1 MMTGM
6 ERLSAAINGTAA
18 DRIPVF
24 CNLLDQGAL
33 HLGMPLKEY
42 YSNGEN
48 VATAQL
54 QMREKYGYD
63 NLWSLFYVGKE
74 AELLGCTKIIYA
86 NDGPP
91 NVGEMVIKKLDDI
104 AKLQVPEDLTCHPAF
119 KEELKCLRIL
129 RKEAGGKYPICAYV
143 TATMT
148 LPALLMGMEH
158 WMDLLFCGPEDLREE
173 LLKKCHA
180 FFVKEVQAY
189 RDAGADLLLYSNPFG
204 STEFVPMRYL
214 MERSMP
220 WIERDIAAGGVT
232 GMVYYCGSARFNKV
246 IDAVFQRTGIGAY
259 YLSPLDDVAEGKEI
273 IAGRG
278 LCCGTINDIRMIDW
292 RPDKVR
298 QEVKRIVEAGKPGG
312 KFLFGPLLMPLAIP
326 EENIRVM
333 LEAAYQY
340 GSLEGPG
347 GNDV

>member
-6 ERLSAAINGTAA
+6 ERLKAAINGTPA

-24 CNLLDQGAL
+24 CNLLDQGAA
-33 HLGMPLKEY
+33 HLGLSLKEY

-54 QMREKYGYD
+54 LMREKYGYD

-74 AELLGCTKIIYA
+74 AELLGCKRIIYA

-91 NVGEMVIKKLDDI
+91 NVGEMIIKNLDDI
-104 AKLQVPEDLTCHPAF
+104 DRLQVPDDITSHPAF
-119 KEELKCLRIL
+119 QEELKCLRIL
-129 RKEAGGKYPICAYV
+129 RREAGGRYPVCAYV

-148 LPALLMGMEH
+148 LPAMLMGMEH
-158 WMDLLFCGPEDLREE
+158 WMDLLFCGPDDLREE

-220 WIERDIAAGGVT
+220 WIEKDIAAAGPQ

-246 IDAVFQRTGIGAY
+246 IDAVFRRTGISAY

-273 IAGRG
+273 IAGRA

-298 QEVKRIVEAGKPGG
+298 QEVKRIIAAGKPGG
-312 KFLFGPLLMPLAIP
+312 RFLFGSLLMPLAIP

-333 LEAAYQY
+333 LESAYAF
-340 GSLEGPG
+340 GSLEDG
-347 GNDV
+347 GVDV

>member
-6 ERLSAAINGTAA
+6 ERLKAAINGTAA

-24 CNLLDQGAL
+24 CNLLDQGAS
-33 HLGMPLKEY
+33 HLGLPLKEY
-42 YSNGEN
+42 YANGEN

-74 AELLGCTKIIYA
+74 AELLGCKRIIYA

-91 NVGEMVIKKLDDI
+91 NVGEMIIQKLDDI
-104 AKLQVPEDLTCHPAF
+104 AKLQVPDDISDHPAF
-119 KEELKCLRIL
+119 QEELKCLRIL
-129 RKEAGGKYPICAYV
+129 RREAGGTYPICAYV

-158 WMDLLFCGPEDLREE
+158 WMDLLFCGPADLREE

-214 MERSMP
+214 LEHSMP
-220 WIERDIAAGGVT
+220 WIEKDIAAAGT
-232 GMVYYCGSARFNKV
+232 AGMVYYCGSARFNKV

-259 YLSPLDDVAEGKEI
+259 YLSPLDDVAEGKQI
-273 IAGRG
+273 IAGRA

-298 QEVKRIVEAGKPGG
+298 QEVKRIVLAGKPGG
-312 KFLFGPLLMPLAIP
+312 KFLFGSLLMPMAIP

-333 LEAAYQY
+333 LEAAYLY
-340 GSLEGPG
+340 GRLEEG
-347 GNDV
+347 GGANG